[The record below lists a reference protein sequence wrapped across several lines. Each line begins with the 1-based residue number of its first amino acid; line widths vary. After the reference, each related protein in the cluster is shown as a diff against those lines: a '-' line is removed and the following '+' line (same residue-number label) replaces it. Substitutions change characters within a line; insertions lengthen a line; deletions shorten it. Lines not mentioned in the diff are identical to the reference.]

1 MLLFN
6 YFRKTYVIKEKR
18 YSNTIEMRRI
28 LVSLLA
34 VFTALSMMGADGYTG
49 ATTSTKTTD
58 TKKSTA
64 KTGVKAGNKKGYNIE
79 ISVNKM
85 HNDTVFL
92 AYYMNGKTYSCDTT
106 VLNAKGV
113 GKFSKPEKLDEGIY
127 IVYFNANKYFDL
139 LIGRDQNIKLTV
151 DTAKINEYKVD
162 GASESVDFQGYFSF
176 LGDMNKQRRE
186 LRNKYHSM
194 KIDSAEYYGTIDKM
208 TEKVEAHQK
217 SVLDAHS
224 NDFLGA
230 YIKGTM
236 PVETP
241 LMENLPDS
249 VRGRARYQYFKHHYF
264 DNINMSDRRFLRT
277 PYYPS
282 MVDEYISHH
291 ILQDP
296 DTLVD
301 AAFNMI
307 EKSRGDSLTFQVM
320 TSKMIN
326 YGISSKMM
334 GMDKMWYMIA
344 EKYYFSGLA
353 TWADTAWVNTLKKEA
368 KKIRYCMVGMPARD
382 LLVRDSTDAFEK
394 LSKQT
399 ADVVLVYFFEPSCG
413 HCRHTTPILHDTV
426 YSKYKDKGFEVF
438 AVYTQTDRQ
447 EWMDF
452 VHKHHLEDWVNVW
465 DPYRESWFWE
475 YYDTSATPALYL
487 LNKDRKIIAKKID
500 TNTLDMILNEELIVR
515 KGLDKE
521 ADKVTQTNGSDN
533 SKKISKTKKRK

>member
-1 MLLFN
+1 M
-6 YFRKTYVIKEKR
+6 RKV
-18 YSNTIEMRRI
+18 

-34 VFTALSMMGADGYTG
+34 VFTTLSMMGADGYTG
-49 ATTSTKTTD
+49 ATASSKTSTKTTT
-58 TKKSTA
+58 TKKTTTA
-64 KTGVKAGNKKGYNIE
+64 KKTTAKSGNRDGYNIQ
-79 ISVNKM
+79 ISVSKM
-85 HNDTVFL
+85 QNDTVFL

-106 VLNAKGV
+106 VLNAKGM
-113 GKFSKPEKLDEGIY
+113 GAFSKPEKLDEGLY

-139 LIGRDQNIKLTV
+139 LIGKDQNIKLTV
-151 DTAKINEYKVD
+151 DTAKINEYKVE

-186 LRNKYHSM
+186 LTNKYHKM
-194 KIDSAEYYGTIDKM
+194 KIDSAEFYGTIDKM
-208 TEKVEAHQK
+208 TDEVQAHQK
-217 SVLDAHS
+217 SVLDAHQ

-277 PYYPS
+277 PYYPN

-353 TWADTAWVNTLKKEA
+353 TWADTAWVNTLRKEA

-382 LLVRDSTDAFEK
+382 LLVRDSTDAFSK

-426 YSKYKDKGFEVF
+426 YSKYKNLGFEVF

-475 YYDTSATPALYL
+475 YYDTSATPGLYL
-487 LNKDRKIIAKKID
+487 LDKDRKIIAKKID

-515 KGLDKE
+515 KGLDQKTVNKLRGIS
-521 ADKVTQTNGSDN
+521 DDSDN
-533 SKKISKTKKRK
+533 NSKSAKASKSGKDKKKK